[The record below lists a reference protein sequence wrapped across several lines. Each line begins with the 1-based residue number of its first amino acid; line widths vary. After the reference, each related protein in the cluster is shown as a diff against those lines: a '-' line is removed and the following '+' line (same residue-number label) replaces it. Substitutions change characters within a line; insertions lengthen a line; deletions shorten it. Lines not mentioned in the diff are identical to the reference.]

1 MVPDLSHIYIVHIYL
16 SIYERER
23 RSTKET
29 KPEND
34 YKKKKKEKGK
44 LEKPKLNAK
53 RMFYKSN
60 KLLNSKASEKT

>member
-1 MVPDLSHIYIVHIYL
+1 MPYLSHIYIVHRYL

-34 YKKKKKEKGK
+34 YKKKKEKGK

>member
-1 MVPDLSHIYIVHIYL
+1 MKGSA
-16 SIYERER
+16 EAQR
-23 RSTKET
+23 RQNPKMII
-29 KPEND
+29 
-34 YKKKKKEKGK
+34 KKKKKEKGK